1 MICAAPVAKGPG
13 ELPEQ
18 YNGEDHVYSTP
29 FKHALIVSGCLT
41 LAAFTIPATAVDPD
55 LKPGFPVQ
63 LPHFGGSYKSG
74 PGVHALI
81 GNIDGDANL
90 EILGSSNG
98 SNPIYAIKA
107 DGTFVPG
114 WPISNPYGMGYLGL
128 GRLTANAGADQV
140 FAGFWGT
147 VEFAYDGNGNV
158 LPGWPHV
165 ADNYISS
172 PPALAIFQRGRAK
185 HLHSGDRRSGRR
197 RRPGNHRRHG
207 LVHGRGRHSRLSF
220 QRNAG
225 GGIPGS
231 LCAGICQHVR
241 CRR

>member
-29 FKHALIVSGCLT
+29 FM
-41 LAAFTIPATAVDPD
+41 
-55 LKPGFPVQ
+55 
-63 LPHFGGSYKSG
+63 
-74 PGVHALI
+74 HALI

-128 GRLTANAGADQV
+128 GPFTANSAAEQV

-158 LPGWPHV
+158 L
-165 ADNYISS
+165 
-172 PPALAIFQRGRAK
+172 
-185 HLHSGDRRSGRR
+185 RSEE
-197 RRPGNHRRHG
+197 H
-207 LVHGRGRHSRLSF
+207 
-220 QRNAG
+220 
-225 GGIPGS
+225 
-231 LCAGICQHVR
+231 
-241 CRR
+241 